1 MQYISCLFVCA
12 SVCLCVSHLH
22 WPEQVGLGI
31 ADYEEWNGAARV
43 WELHVH
49 HEHLRRGIGR
59 ALLQQLSELAVARR
73 CRCLWLEAQNWNVRA
88 LDFYISQGFEMQG
101 IDVGFYTNS
110 DLSKQDVPPLYSISL
125 FILPLVC
132 QAFDKESY

>member
-1 MQYISCLFVCA
+1 M
-12 SVCLCVSHLH
+12 SHLH
-22 WPEQVGLGI
+22 WQEQVGLGI

-132 QAFDKESY
+132 QAFDKETY